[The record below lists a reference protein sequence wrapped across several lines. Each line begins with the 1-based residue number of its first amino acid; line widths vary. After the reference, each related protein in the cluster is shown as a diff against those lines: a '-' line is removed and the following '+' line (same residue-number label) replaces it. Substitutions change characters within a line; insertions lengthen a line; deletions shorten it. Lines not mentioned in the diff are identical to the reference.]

1 MELDTLLNE
10 MIEMIEVSKDDNIS
24 ASLLRLVDK
33 DKWLYI
39 TQEKIDAYNIGL
51 ELVYNSNEKI
61 KDRFSRK
68 TIYKHINDEVFR
80 KKNDN
85 NSFTKADT
93 GMFFKIYLDQEPKDC
108 KVIAPISG
116 IRLVTEDRVNISIFE
131 VGKTENL
138 LAPINNMSNRY
149 YIAVNL
155 NNIYDDRIA
164 TEIAENKFSDFIR
177 IIAFIA
183 GKEDK
188 SIYIKVGLPL
198 YPDMSPEKIYT
209 ESTSYNVINSKEDY
223 FGSLSMNNVIAEKI
237 PIDNPFFQNNLY
249 YNNLW
254 SIYEEKV
261 TKKNKMKKR
270 LLNASIAIGESIL
283 SKNVKNSII
292 YTSIAFETLFSFNE
306 ASLFQPS
313 IADKLAGCLAFIV
326 GTTKERRLQI
336 IKDVKKFYAL
346 RSALVHGANPQTN
359 NDYII
364 FNRLLRASINELLNN
379 KKYEKVNDV
388 PLLYEMLKE
397 AQNSY

>member
-1 MELDTLLNE
+1 MELDILLNE
-10 MIEMIEVSKDDNIS
+10 MIKMIEVSKDNNIS
-24 ASLLRLVDK
+24 ASLFRLADK
-33 DKWLYI
+33 NKWLYI
-39 TQEKIDAYNIGL
+39 TQEKIDAYNTGL
-51 ELVYNSNEKI
+51 ELVYNSDANI

-85 NSFTKADT
+85 NNFTKADT
-93 GMFFKIYLDQEPKDC
+93 EIFFKKYLDQKPKDC

-116 IRLVTEDRVNISIFE
+116 IRLVAEDRVNISIFE
-131 VGKTENL
+131 VGKTESL
-138 LAPINNMSNRY
+138 LAPITNMSNGY

-155 NNIYDDRIA
+155 NNIYDDKIA

-177 IIAFIA
+177 MIAFIG

-188 SIYIKVGLPL
+188 SIYIKVGLPV
-198 YPDMSPEKIYT
+198 YPDMSPEKVYT
-209 ESTSYNVINSKEDY
+209 ESTSYNVIGAKEDC

-237 PIDNPFFQNNLY
+237 PIDNPFFQENSH
-249 YNNLW
+249 YNSLW
-254 SIYEEKV
+254 SIYEEKA
-261 TKKNKMKKR
+261 TKKNKMRKR

-292 YTSIAFETLFSFNE
+292 YTSMAFETLFSFNE
-306 ASLFQPS
+306 SSLFQPS
-313 IADKLAGCLAFIV
+313 IADKLAGSLAFIV
-326 GTTKERRLQI
+326 GTTKESRLQI
-336 IKDVKKFYAL
+336 MKDVKKFYAL

>member
-1 MELDTLLNE
+1 MELDKLLNE
-10 MIEMIEVSKDDNIS
+10 MIEMIEVSKDNNIS

-39 TQEKIDAYNIGL
+39 TQENIDAYNLGL
-51 ELVYNSNEKI
+51 ELVYNYDEKI
-61 KDRFSRK
+61 RDRFSRK
-68 TIYKHINDEVFR
+68 TIYKHVNDKVFE

-85 NSFTKADT
+85 NYFNKADT
-93 GMFFKIYLDQEPKDC
+93 SIFFKMYLDKKPKDC

-116 IRLVTEDRVNISIFE
+116 IRLVTEDKVNVSIFE
-131 VGKTENL
+131 VGKTEDL
-138 LAPINNMSNRY
+138 LAPINNRSNGY
-149 YIAVNL
+149 YISVNL
-155 NNIYDDRIA
+155 RNIYDDKMAIG
-164 TEIAENKFSDFIR
+164 IAENKFSDFIR

-188 SIYIKVGLPL
+188 SIYIKVGLPV
-198 YPDMSPEKIYT
+198 YPDMSPEKVYT
-209 ESTSYNVINSKEDY
+209 ESTSYNVIDVKEDD
-223 FGSLSMNNVIAEKI
+223 FGSLSMNNVIADKV

-254 SIYEEKV
+254 NIYEEKV
-261 TKKNKMKKR
+261 TKKNKMNKR
-270 LLNASIAIGESIL
+270 LLNASIAIGESML

-292 YTSIAFETLFSFNE
+292 YTSMAFETLFSLNE

-313 IADKLAGCLAFIV
+313 IADKLAGNLAFIV

-388 PLLYEMLKE
+388 SSLYEMLKE

>member
-1 MELDTLLNE
+1 MELDILLNE
-10 MIEMIEVSKDDNIS
+10 MIEMIEVSKDNNVS

-33 DKWLYI
+33 GKWLYI
-39 TQEKIDAYNIGL
+39 TQEKIDAYNTGL
-51 ELVYNSNEKI
+51 ELVYNSDEKI

-68 TIYKHINDEVFR
+68 TIYKYINNEVFR
-80 KKNDN
+80 KKSANND
-85 NSFTKADT
+85 FTKSDT
-93 GMFFKIYLDQEPKDC
+93 EIFFKVYLDQKPKDC

-138 LAPINNMSNRY
+138 LAPINSISNGY

-155 NNIYDDRIA
+155 NNIYDDKIA
-164 TEIAENKFSDFIR
+164 IEIAENKFSDFIR

-188 SIYIKVGLPL
+188 SIYIKVGLPV
-198 YPDMSPEKIYT
+198 YPDMSPEKVYT
-209 ESTSYNVINSKEDY
+209 ESTSYNVIDAKEDY

-237 PIDNPFFQNNLY
+237 PIDNPFFQNNLH
-249 YNNLW
+249 YNILW
-254 SIYEEKV
+254 NIYEEKV

-292 YTSIAFETLFSFNE
+292 YTSMAFEALFSLNE

-313 IADKLAGCLAFIV
+313 IADKLAASLAFIV
-326 GTTKERRLQI
+326 GTTKERRLEI

-346 RSALVHGANPQTN
+346 RSALVHGANPQIN

-388 PLLYEMLKE
+388 SILYEMLKE

>member
-10 MIEMIEVSKDDNIS
+10 MIEMIEVSKDNNVS

-39 TQEKIDAYNIGL
+39 TQEKIDVYNTGL
-51 ELVYNSNEKI
+51 ELVYNSDEKI

-68 TIYKHINDEVFR
+68 TIYKYISNEVFR
-80 KKNDN
+80 KKSAN
-85 NSFTKADT
+85 NYFTKSDT
-93 GMFFKIYLDQEPKDC
+93 EIFFKVYLDQKPKDC

-116 IRLVTEDRVNISIFE
+116 IRLVTEDRVNLSIFE

-138 LAPINNMSNRY
+138 LAPINSIINGY

-155 NNIYDDRIA
+155 NNIYDDKIA
-164 TEIAENKFSDFIR
+164 IEIAENKFSDFIR

-188 SIYIKVGLPL
+188 SIYIKVGLPV

-209 ESTSYNVINSKEDY
+209 ESTSYNVIDAKEDY
-223 FGSLSMNNVIAEKI
+223 FGSLSMDNVIAEKI
-237 PIDNPFFQNNLY
+237 PIDDPFFQNNLH
-249 YNNLW
+249 YNILW
-254 SIYEEKV
+254 NIYEEKV

-292 YTSIAFETLFSFNE
+292 YTSMAFETLFSLNE

-313 IADKLAGCLAFIV
+313 IADKLAASLAFIV
-326 GTTKERRLQI
+326 GTTKERRLEI

-346 RSALVHGANPQTN
+346 RSALVHGANPRIN

-388 PLLYEMLKE
+388 SILYEMLKE

>member
-10 MIEMIEVSKDDNIS
+10 MIEMIEVSKDNNVS

-39 TQEKIDAYNIGL
+39 TQEKIDAYNTGL
-51 ELVYNSNEKI
+51 ELVYNSDEKI

-68 TIYKHINDEVFR
+68 TIYKYINNEVFR
-80 KKNDN
+80 KKSANND
-85 NSFTKADT
+85 FTKSDT
-93 GMFFKIYLDQEPKDC
+93 EIFFKVYLDQKPKDC

-138 LAPINNMSNRY
+138 LAPINSISNGY

-155 NNIYDDRIA
+155 NNIYDDKIA
-164 TEIAENKFSDFIR
+164 IEIAENKFSDFIR

-188 SIYIKVGLPL
+188 SIYIKVGLPV

-209 ESTSYNVINSKEDY
+209 ESTSYNVIDAKEDY

-237 PIDNPFFQNNLY
+237 PIDNPFFQNNLH
-249 YNNLW
+249 YNILW
-254 SIYEEKV
+254 NIYEEKV

-292 YTSIAFETLFSFNE
+292 YTSMAFEALFSLNE

-313 IADKLAGCLAFIV
+313 IADKLASSLAFIV
-326 GTTKERRLQI
+326 GTTKERRLEI

-346 RSALVHGANPQTN
+346 RSALVHGANPQMN

-388 PLLYEMLKE
+388 SILYEMLKE

>member
-1 MELDTLLNE
+1 MELDILLNE
-10 MIEMIEVSKDDNIS
+10 MIEMIEVSKDNNVS

-33 DKWLYI
+33 GKWLYI
-39 TQEKIDAYNIGL
+39 TQEKIDAYNTGL
-51 ELVYNSNEKI
+51 ELVYNSDEKI

-68 TIYKHINDEVFR
+68 TIYKYINNEVFR
-80 KKNDN
+80 KKSANND
-85 NSFTKADT
+85 FTKSDT
-93 GMFFKIYLDQEPKDC
+93 EIFFKVYLDQKPKDC

-138 LAPINNMSNRY
+138 LAPINSISNGY

-155 NNIYDDRIA
+155 NNIYDDKIA
-164 TEIAENKFSDFIR
+164 IEIAENKFSDFIR

-188 SIYIKVGLPL
+188 SIYIKVGLPV
-198 YPDMSPEKIYT
+198 YPDMSPEKVYT
-209 ESTSYNVINSKEDY
+209 ESTSYNVIDAKGDY

-237 PIDNPFFQNNLY
+237 PIDNPFFQNNLH
-249 YNNLW
+249 YNILW
-254 SIYEEKV
+254 NIYEEKV

-292 YTSIAFETLFSFNE
+292 YTSMAFEALFSLNE

-313 IADKLAGCLAFIV
+313 IADKLAASLAFIV
-326 GTTKERRLQI
+326 GTTKERRLEI

-346 RSALVHGANPQTN
+346 RSALVHGANPQIN

-388 PLLYEMLKE
+388 SILYEMLKE